1 MSMRDEYNM
10 PRTRTVYLDSD
21 KIESLTQDGF
31 QYFLRTI
38 SGDVYPI
45 DEHLFEDLKSYMYRT
60 RNRE

>member
-1 MSMRDEYNM
+1 MRDEYNM

-38 SGDVYPI
+38 SERGTWV
-45 DEHLFEDLKSYMYRT
+45 LFNVLIIS
-60 RNRE
+60 